1 MPLPCA
7 LSIGSA
13 VVLAVCSAAANAT
26 GPDRVEPG
34 QWRTVVTYTS
44 VTGLPPPMIR
54 AMTARPHAFDG
65 CTTDGDIN
73 GVVREAISAGGD
85 MTCSEH
91 RGSASNGV
99 ITGSATCHD
108 DRGSSG
114 HLSINGTYT
123 TTHVTVT
130 GVLNAQTPLGPV
142 SEHIRWVSDHTSAA
156 CTSKN

>member
-13 VVLAVCSAAANAT
+13 AVLAVCSAAANAT

-65 CTTDGDIN
+65 CTTDGDIT
-73 GVVREAISAGGD
+73 VYGD
-85 MTCSEH
+85 
-91 RGSASNGV
+91 GS
-99 ITGSATCHD
+99 
-108 DRGSSG
+108 
-114 HLSINGTYT
+114 
-123 TTHVTVT
+123 
-130 GVLNAQTPLGPV
+130 QTPPTA
-142 SEHIRWVSDHTSAA
+142 TSTAWCA
-156 CTSKN
+156 KRFPPAGT